1 MLFKQEAIQTSTG
14 LSSKWVSMFN
24 IGHQVYD
31 LKEALGFPGIQSQYK
46 QPQPPKESEMLILIW
61 SF

>member
-1 MLFKQEAIQTSTG
+1 MLFKQEAIQNSTG

-31 LKEALGFPGIQSQYK
+31 LKEALGFPGIQNQYK
-46 QPQPPKESEMLILIW
+46 QP
-61 SF
+61 

>member
-1 MLFKQEAIQTSTG
+1 
-14 LSSKWVSMFN
+14 MFN

-46 QPQPPKESEMLILIW
+46 QPLSLQKKVKC
-61 SF
+61 